1 MTPHL
6 NLSKSDIDYCI
17 SQGKED
23 GLMTSI
29 LKWAKICPPWRGSLT
44 RVKLKTMLRR
54 LCWPIVVFCLLFF
67 GCNSR
72 FHHVHWVDD
81 GDTIV
86 LDNGQK
92 IRYLGINAPEI
103 AHDDR
108 PGEPFGEA
116 ALKYNLQLV
125 KGKEV
130 RLETDVEKYDRYG
143 RLLAYV
149 FLKDGTFVNLE
160 MVRAGYAYVLF
171 LSPYLHYTSKLLAA
185 QREAMKAHKNIW
197 QVLLKETCAYYLGN
211 KKSHKFHRP
220 DCKYGKKILPSNLV
234 IFKTKWDAFFQG
246 FSPCR
251 SCKP

>member
-1 MTPHL
+1 M
-6 NLSKSDIDYCI
+6 
-17 SQGKED
+17 
-23 GLMTSI
+23 
-29 LKWAKICPPWRGSLT
+29 LKRF
-44 RVKLKTMLRR
+44 
-54 LCWPIVVFCLLFF
+54 CWIIVVFCVLFF
-67 GCNSR
+67 ACSTHSHYVR
-72 FHHVHWVDD
+72 WVDD

-92 IRYLGINAPEI
+92 VRYLGINAPEI
-103 AHDDR
+103 AQDDK
-108 PGEPFGEA
+108 PGEPFGKE
-116 ALKYNLQLV
+116 ALKYNLHLV

-160 MVRAGYAYVLF
+160 MVKAGYAYVLF
-171 LSPYLHYTSKLLAA
+171 LNPYLHYAHKLLAA
-185 QREAMKAHKNIW
+185 QHEAMEARKNIW
-197 QVLLKETCAYYLGN
+197 QVLLEDTCAYYLGN

-220 DCKYGKKILPSNLV
+220 DCKYGKKIFPSNLV